1 MKNYAKQLSG
11 IFCSG
16 QTFTICSKGH
26 GLGLLPTAL
35 NHLNLTGASGL
46 LTLIIEFDYFKTL
59 NDRWENDSN

>member
-16 QTFTICSKGH
+16 QTFTIGSKGH

-59 NDRWENDSN
+59 NDMWENDSN

>member
-16 QTFTICSKGH
+16 QTFTIGSKGH